1 MEILNRKRQENNN
14 WNSKTKN
21 TNLLKELKK
30 KKKKRNN
37 LENHETSVLA
47 APKWTHKIF
56 SNLLPIEP
64 PCSKLANYTEL
75 QKFKNKIN
83 LQQKR
88 AEK

>member
-1 MEILNRKRQENNN
+1 MTETLKQEIQTFWRNEK
-14 WNSKTKN
+14 KTKQ
-21 TNLLKELKK
+21 KG
-30 KKKKRNN
+30 NN

-64 PCSKLANYTEL
+64 PCSKLTNYTKL